1 MLNLYPVNDLR
12 LCLFVTFLLS
22 HYICIIKSII
32 YKYMGDIRLKQQTD
46 SSKKNKLDSKQL
58 NPSKKFV
65 LSDVSKE
72 ELKKRRIPV
81 YSYLL

>member
-1 MLNLYPVNDLR
+1 
-12 LCLFVTFLLS
+12 
-22 HYICIIKSII
+22 
-32 YKYMGDIRLKQQTD
+32 MGDIRLKQQTD

-72 ELKKRRIPV
+72 ELKKSRIPV

>member
-1 MLNLYPVNDLR
+1 
-12 LCLFVTFLLS
+12 
-22 HYICIIKSII
+22 
-32 YKYMGDIRLKQQTD
+32 MGDIRLKQQTD
-46 SSKKNKLDSKQL
+46 SLKKNKLDSKQL

>member
-1 MLNLYPVNDLR
+1 
-12 LCLFVTFLLS
+12 
-22 HYICIIKSII
+22 
-32 YKYMGDIRLKQQTD
+32 MGDIRLKQQTD

-72 ELKKRRIPV
+72 ELKKEE
-81 YSYLL
+81 YLCIHIYYNASKCVSILLHPKI